1 MNFVS
6 KQELLRSAKRGTDS
20 QRVKNLVEG
29 EYYTFAAMSHI
40 PALSIDQVSTM
51 WRPLKRSGRWP
62 ITFEMLRGN
71 K

>member
-29 EYYTFAAMSHI
+29 EYYTFAAMSQI
-40 PALSIDQVSTM
+40 TGLSIDQVST
-51 WRPLKRSGRWP
+51 K
-62 ITFEMLRGN
+62 
-71 K
+71 

>member
-29 EYYTFAAMSHI
+29 EYYTFAAMSQI
-40 PALSIDQVSTM
+40 TGLSIDQVSTK
-51 WRPLKRSGRWP
+51 WRHLKRSGRWP